1 MASITATRTNTVGSL
16 YLSTLLSSPQLPDFL
31 FLNSKRLTASYR
43 ILAECIH
50 RWKFDFVNPTH
61 GLFLF
66 VRLAPDV
73 VTVDE
78 EKSYFDGLIAAGL
91 KVSPGQLYKG
101 VKGEFGWARIRFSFA
116 EEVMKRAVARFNRI
130 HERRR

>member
-16 YLSTLLSSPQLPDFL
+16 YLSTLLSSPQLPDLL

-43 ILAECIH
+43 ILAECLR

-66 VRLAPDV
+66 VKLTPDV

-78 EKSYFDGLIAAGL
+78 EKSYFDVDCSWAE
-91 KVSPGQLYKG
+91 GQS
-101 VKGEFGWARIRFSFA
+101 RP
-116 EEVMKRAVARFNRI
+116 AVQGR
-130 HERRR
+130 ERRVWLGWNTIFFCGGSDEESCG